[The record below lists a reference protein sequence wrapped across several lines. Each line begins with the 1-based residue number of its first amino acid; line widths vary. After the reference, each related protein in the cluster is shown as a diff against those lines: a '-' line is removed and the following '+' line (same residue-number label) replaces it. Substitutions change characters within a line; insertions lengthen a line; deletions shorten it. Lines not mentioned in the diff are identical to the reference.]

1 MTVLLTVIA
10 LARVNPGAFSSGSK
24 NLHTTDEFEVVAIGP
39 NLLATYLNKTYN
51 VFKKNLIQ
59 GIQQYCS
66 VTIRYR

>member
-51 VFKKNLIQ
+51 VF
-59 GIQQYCS
+59 
-66 VTIRYR
+66 